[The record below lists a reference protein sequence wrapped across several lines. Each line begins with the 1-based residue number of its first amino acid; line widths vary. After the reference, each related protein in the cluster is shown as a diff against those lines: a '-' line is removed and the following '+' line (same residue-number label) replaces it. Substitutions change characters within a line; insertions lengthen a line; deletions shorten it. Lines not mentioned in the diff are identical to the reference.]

1 MFIIQHYTKF
11 HISKYSGSWTHNRQT
26 IKSQLYFQMS
36 KTCHRV
42 LHSPSACVFMHH
54 KGMSHPHIAV
64 VHSVSLSDWKIK
76 HISLS
81 CSTFDTQ
88 SATKFIYKEVTHIM
102 KIYYNT
108 KIKIINEGTAP
119 MLVLYTADN
128 EMCKGTVTFTGM
140 VFINQ
145 NLNFIKGTDINT

>member
-1 MFIIQHYTKF
+1 
-11 HISKYSGSWTHNRQT
+11 
-26 IKSQLYFQMS
+26 
-36 KTCHRV
+36 
-42 LHSPSACVFMHH
+42 
-54 KGMSHPHIAV
+54 
-64 VHSVSLSDWKIK
+64 
-76 HISLS
+76 
-81 CSTFDTQ
+81 
-88 SATKFIYKEVTHIM
+88 M